1 MTNKM
6 DFLKGMIQEL
16 KDKNLFTELP
26 VLGTEQKN
34 RVILNGKEV
43 IIMCTNN
50 YLGFANHSRL
60 REAAKKALDTW
71 GFGAG
76 AVRQIAGT
84 MEIHIQ
90 LEEMLAEYKHTEA
103 ALVFVAGIA
112 ANRGTIQAIMG
123 EEDAIISD
131 ELNHGSIIDGVRLT
145 KSKRFVYPHLDMEGL
160 KKVLVEA
167 KEARRRL
174 IVTDGVFS
182 MDGEIAPLDR
192 IVELAEEY
200 DAMVMVDDAHGD
212 GVLGK
217 DGRGIIDHFG
227 LEGRVD
233 IDMGTLSKAF
243 GSLGGY
249 IAGRK
254 DLRDYLINTA
264 RSFIFTTAHPPSVAA
279 ATMEAIRMIQDEPEH
294 LQRLWRNTRYFKKA
308 MTDLGFDIGH
318 SQTPI
323 TPVMAGQS
331 KEAVELSRQLFE
343 EGLFAK
349 PIVFPLVAKDKS
361 RVRINVTAQH
371 TQEDLDEAIAIF
383 EKVGK
388 RMNLI

>member
-6 DFLKGMIQEL
+6 DFLKGMIQDL

-34 RVILNGKEV
+34 RVVLNGKEV

-50 YLGFANHSRL
+50 YLGFANHKRL
-60 REAAKKALDTW
+60 REAAKKAIDTW

-212 GVLGK
+212 GVLGR

-383 EKVGK
+383 EIAGK